1 MVETTGTEE
10 QMQQVIQFLDSKE
23 ARGQALEIILGYTS
37 TVEHREMFVG
47 KELTKKLLRLVIE
60 PEMKQPEKTS
70 VFQILINIV
79 QDKVF
84 AEECVKLNAARKVF
98 DFLMN
103 NVKQDIQETG
113 TDAKLVNY

>member
-1 MVETTGTEE
+1 
-10 QMQQVIQFLDSKE
+10 
-23 ARGQALEIILGYTS
+23 
-37 TVEHREMFVG
+37 MFVG

-70 VFQILINIV
+70 VFQILINVV

-103 NVKQDIQETG
+103 NVKQDI
-113 TDAKLVNY
+113 